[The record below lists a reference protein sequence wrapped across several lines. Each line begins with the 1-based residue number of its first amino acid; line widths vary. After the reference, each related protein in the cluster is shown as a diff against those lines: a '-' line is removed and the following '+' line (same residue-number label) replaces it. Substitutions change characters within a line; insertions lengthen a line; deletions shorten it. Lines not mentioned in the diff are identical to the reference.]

1 MPTLIQL
8 GGGGGLNCNFFFQ
21 TPMSPYLNYAMTLY
35 HHKTTKNLLYTLKT
49 LVQMKHEDNLVLNKL
64 IALDVA

>member
-1 MPTLIQL
+1 ML
-8 GGGGGLNCNFFFQ
+8 GVGLSATFFSDANESLFKLCYESVPLQ
-21 TPMSPYLNYAMTLY
+21 
-35 HHKTTKNLLYTLKT
+35 KILLYTLKT